1 METVNEQILA
11 FILTIIAGA
20 IVGFL
25 FDFYRVMRGVLQP
38 KRLGTI
44 LGDIAFWLVGT
55 VVVFLFL
62 LAGTW
67 GEVRFYVFIGF
78 AAGSLLYRATMSS
91 RAVGCLVYLVRGS
104 SAVARW
110 GFQRVP
116 RRLLNG
122 VISPLG
128 RVISSLGPVRRLG
141 RFIGSAVGRFTG
153 DLVGKVVKFVSAS
166 RSKKK

>member
-122 VISPLG
+122 VIS
-128 RVISSLGPVRRLG
+128 SLGPVRRLG

-153 DLVGKVVKFVSAS
+153 DLVGKVVKFVSVS